1 MADRS
6 HGRSEGQEY
15 VLLKHIGYGLVAI
28 GGDDGVEHEYFE
40 FEVVVGGQVAG
51 HEGVYVGN
59 GVAVAVDSLVA
70 LVDLEVEELEEIR
83 P

>member
-1 MADRS
+1 M
-6 HGRSEGQEY
+6 
-15 VLLKHIGYGLVAI
+15 AI
-28 GGDDGVEHEYFE
+28 GGDDGVEDEYFE

-59 GVAVAVDSLVA
+59 RVAVAVYGLVA
-70 LVDLEVEELEEIR
+70 LMDLEIEELEEIR